1 MLPSRP
7 RLERWN
13 PDSLST
19 SGQSAREAGAAVGQA
34 VARISNNLKTMP
46 ETRSWSGGAH
56 DAAVSMF
63 ERAQK
68 QTDNFSKY
76 TAAIGDAL
84 KGGAGPIGSARTTLL
99 NKADE
104 IDQSGQLWVN
114 DQWVVLI
121 KGGQMTVEQAAALE
135 KRAQSEQRTVIT
147 LLSAVGKA
155 DEDTAAKVTTAAQQF
170 GFAVPDSGGLGPLF
184 PGVAKPDDEV
194 PNPMFPLGVL
204 QQAVIRDGDM
214 KQTVRETTVEKK
226 YNPETGEEIS
236 TVTTRYM
243 MDGSRYVET
252 VNAKASFSDR
262 SPLTTVVHFDKD
274 NKQISRTETV
284 TWKPWA
290 PSSLAGK
297 TTSTTTYADG
307 TIAELE
313 QLPNGEQ
320 FVTIRTPD
328 AREPNVP
335 INLTDHPV
343 LSTVS
348 AAGGKYLG
356 PGVAV
361 ATALWDYHVADS
373 DFKKCVAAAEGITG
387 VTAGTLAGLATLEFS
402 PAVSIPVGL
411 LAAGGGEALGNWI
424 GNTFCPR

>member
-1 MLPSRP
+1 MDGVGTSIIGRP
-7 RLERWN
+7 R
-13 PDSLST
+13 PLS
-19 SGQSAREAGAAVGQA
+19 RH
-34 VARISNNLKTMP
+34 R
-46 ETRSWSGGAH
+46 
-56 DAAVSMF
+56 
-63 ERAQK
+63 RA
-68 QTDNFSKY
+68 DDLY
-76 TAAIGDAL
+76 T
-84 KGGAGPIGSARTTLL
+84 L
-99 NKADE
+99 NCE
-104 IDQSGQLWVN
+104 
-114 DQWVVLI
+114 
-121 KGGQMTVEQAAALE
+121 E
-135 KRAQSEQRTVIT
+135 
-147 LLSAVGKA
+147 
-155 DEDTAAKVTTAAQQF
+155 
-170 GFAVPDSGGLGPLF
+170 P
-184 PGVAKPDDEV
+184 
-194 PNPMFPLGVL
+194 
-204 QQAVIRDGDM
+204 VIRDGDM

-373 DFKKCVAAAEGITG
+373 DFKKCVAAAEGIRLFAVEG
-387 VTAGTLAGLATLEFS
+387 VE
-402 PAVSIPVGL
+402 VVG
-411 LAAGGGEALGNWI
+411 ASVPG
-424 GNTFCPR
+424 